1 MEEKK
6 SFSKVIKC
14 QEANNKKHVKPIS
27 ENLKIFLKNT
37 KVDYIY
43 KDISLF

>member
-27 ENLKIFLKNT
+27 EKSENISEEHKSRL
-37 KVDYIY
+37 Y